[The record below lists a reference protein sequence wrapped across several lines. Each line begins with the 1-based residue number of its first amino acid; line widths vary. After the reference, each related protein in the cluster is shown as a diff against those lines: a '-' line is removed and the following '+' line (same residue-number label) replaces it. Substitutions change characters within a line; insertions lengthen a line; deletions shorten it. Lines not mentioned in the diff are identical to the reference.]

1 METNKLNQAIQHI
14 KSGNK
19 QSALPLLK
27 EIVQS
32 DPRNESAWLWLYAC
46 LDSHEQKKYCLQ
58 KAIEINPNNQNA
70 KKALEKLLAQQ
81 SDPIFQHLQNK
92 EQPIGMRQSSAV
104 KKQPLTSKRSKKV
117 ISRKFVIAS
126 ISGLFLL
133 FCIGFGFIGGNW
145 LINNYSSLS
154 QNDPDSTE
162 ETPSSFSQDLQDSQN
177 FVPNDNST
185 ADPSEFVQPE
195 NSQQNY
201 TQPSATPMPSPDVRF
216 SAYYSERI
224 DGVAEEKIN
233 ENYETYI
240 EYDTSQGLDTFI
252 VYLKVENYSD
262 KIIIADLDFPT
273 VVTNEGYEYY
283 SECSTSKESTT
294 LLPQTRTIS
303 LRVECKIPE
312 LTTGHKFVFKYKLTS
327 PKESTFLFNLNSEF
341 SSILDTGQIP
351 DSLRESFNNQG
362 VLLTSSATIEVRQ
375 PSNNWAIVDPEGVYR
390 VYTIRNEQQALNVY
404 KSYETEY
411 QYVWE
416 DLSFE
421 FPFTSTQAN
430 TVNPF
435 IKSYNLG
442 EYQNSQIILHHF
454 GETFSIGD
462 VDVSFESTENDT
474 GLKIKLQNK
483 FIGGETEI
491 ALNGMIYFPDDE
503 QQYGCVYSSS
513 RLAPAGS
520 SEQTILVGDI
530 FGQLGGFSQQYTH
543 FACGGGEVHSLDF
556 SPDLYRAPSVENPE
570 MPEIYVPSMTFPV
583 GSCFLWTSAYVENSE
598 HKFSSDNY
606 IMICR
611 K

>member
-1 METNKLNQAIQHI
+1 
-14 KSGNK
+14 
-19 QSALPLLK
+19 
-27 EIVQS
+27 
-32 DPRNESAWLWLYAC
+32 
-46 LDSHEQKKYCLQ
+46 
-58 KAIEINPNNQNA
+58 
-70 KKALEKLLAQQ
+70 
-81 SDPIFQHLQNK
+81 
-92 EQPIGMRQSSAV
+92 
-104 KKQPLTSKRSKKV
+104 
-117 ISRKFVIAS
+117 
-126 ISGLFLL
+126 
-133 FCIGFGFIGGNW
+133 
-145 LINNYSSLS
+145 
-154 QNDPDSTE
+154 
-162 ETPSSFSQDLQDSQN
+162 
-177 FVPNDNST
+177 
-185 ADPSEFVQPE
+185 
-195 NSQQNY
+195 
-201 TQPSATPMPSPDVRF
+201 
-216 SAYYSERI
+216 
-224 DGVAEEKIN
+224 
-233 ENYETYI
+233 
-240 EYDTSQGLDTFI
+240 

-262 KIIIADLDFPT
+262 KIIIADLDFPR

-283 SECSTSKESTT
+283 NECSTSKESTT

-341 SSILDTGQIP
+341 SSILDAGQIP

-416 DLSFE
+416 NLSFE

-462 VDVSFESTENDT
+462 VDVSFESTESDT

-556 SPDLYRAPSVENPE
+556 SPDLYRAPSVDNPE

-583 GSCFLWTSAYVENSE
+583 GSCFLWTSARVENSE